1 MTEPAQSKDLT
12 GLTAIV
18 TGAGSAPADVVGNGR
33 AVATLLARRGANVVA
48 LDRDAS
54 RIEQT
59 AAQINDAGGR
69 CMPMVGDVTDEAF
82 CRDATERAVAE
93 YGGLNLLFNN
103 VGIGGPQGTVVTVDV
118 DEWRRCLEINV
129 TSMLL
134 TSRYAI
140 PQMVEAGGGAIVN
153 MSSVAGLVGGHAHI
167 GYAVSKG
174 AIVNMTR
181 AMAAQHGADGI
192 RVNCVAPGMAYT
204 AMVASQNMTDE
215 MRETRRQR
223 SMLQTEGT
231 PWNIAEAVVFL
242 LSPAAQW
249 ITGQTLPVDG
259 GRSAGESINPAFIF
273 KNAIS

>member
-273 KNAIS
+273 KKAIS